1 MASTRPKGLA
11 RKTGINVVPILIYV
25 AIALAVTA
33 GMYVWDLQY
42 RRAQEDLR
50 RPPAP
55 EVIAKNLVENIVG
68 PNSVKEVKVDREKKA
83 VTLTF
88 DSALYRA
95 DKPKKELRE
104 LLEAEATLAIG
115 AILQQMRDFGQVT
128 VTLTNKGKTLAVGE
142 GARGKDKVSMTFVDE
157 RLKD

>member
-11 RKTGINVVPILIYV
+11 RKTGINILPILIYI
-25 AIALAVTA
+25 AIAVVVAA
-33 GMYVWDLQY
+33 GMYIWDLQY

-50 RPPAP
+50 KPPAP

-68 PNSVKEVKVDREKKA
+68 PNTVKEVKVDREKKA

-88 DSALYRA
+88 DSALFRA
-95 DKPKKELRE
+95 EKPKKELRE
-104 LLEAEATLAIG
+104 LLEAEATLATG
-115 AILQQMRDFGQVT
+115 AILQQMRDFEKVT
-128 VTLTNKGKTLAVGE
+128 ATLTYRGKPLAVGE
-142 GARGKDKVSMTFVDE
+142 AVRGQDKVSMTFVDE